1 MLLHILGQ
9 RIRKQRKKR
18 LLTQSDLAQKSGV
31 SLRFIAQLESGKG
44 NVSVQ
49 KLADIC
55 LVLDISLS
63 NIFRG
68 IGTGHAK
75 ILSLVG
81 MKGAGKTTLGQ
92 MLAERLNIQ
101 FIELDEEIVRIA
113 EMSLSEI
120 FAFGGEQFYHE
131 LESRALDGVLEQP
144 NPSIIATGG
153 SIVLHHENW
162 QRLRDYTTTVWLQ
175 TSPQN
180 HLQRVMDQGDLRP
193 IEGRSNALMELRQI
207 LEQRSPFYALAR
219 NTIDTD
225 RNNINK
231 TLEELVILYESSF

>member
-31 SLRFIAQLESGKG
+31 SLRFVAQLESGKG

-63 NIFRG
+63 NIFKG

-92 MLAERLNIQ
+92 MLSEKLNVH
-101 FIELDEEIVRIA
+101 FIELDEEIVRTA
-113 EMSLSEI
+113 EMSLSEV

-144 NPSIIATGG
+144 NPCIIATGG

-162 QRLRDYTTTVWLQ
+162 QRLREYTTTVWLQ

-180 HLQRVMDQGDLRP
+180 HLQRVLDQGDLRP
-193 IEGRSNALMELRQI
+193 IEGRINALMELRQI
-207 LEQRSPFYALAR
+207 LEQRSPFYSQAR

-225 RNNINK
+225 KNNINQ

>member
-31 SLRFIAQLESGKG
+31 SLRFVAQLESGKG

-63 NIFRG
+63 NIFKG

-92 MLAERLNIQ
+92 MLSEKLNVH
-101 FIELDEEIVRIA
+101 FIELDEEIVRTA
-113 EMSLSEI
+113 EMSLSEV

-144 NPSIIATGG
+144 NPCIIATGG

-162 QRLRDYTTTVWLQ
+162 QRLREYTTTVWLQ

-193 IEGRSNALMELRQI
+193 IEGRINALMELRQI
-207 LEQRSPFYALAR
+207 LEQRSPFYSQAR

-225 RNNINK
+225 KNNINK